1 MDHTSTTQSLP
12 STPKSR
18 RQLVEALV
26 YVLLGLLALAFV
38 LLQTNANRQYAA
50 ELTEK
55 LEGKS
60 FVLHQ
65 WASSGS
71 GMLYMRNNIV
81 MLLEDGVAIRV
92 YLDSVKDIYAGEA
105 IENTTG
111 NELQET
117 DTHSEEGAE
126 WSVHVSIFNRITI
139 KVGETRFVVHQDKF
153 GMIDYLIEDG
163 YKIYYKRPTLD

>member
-1 MDHTSTTQSLP
+1 MDHVSTTQSLP
-12 STPKSR
+12 STPKSK

-38 LLQTNANRQYAA
+38 LLQTNANKQYAA

-60 FVLHQ
+60 FVLHR

-71 GMLYMRNNIV
+71 GMLYTKNNIV

-92 YLDSVKDIYAGEA
+92 YLDSVKDIYAGEE

-126 WSVHVSIFNRITI
+126 WSVHVSIFNRITV
-139 KVGETRFVVHQDKF
+139 KVGETRFLLLLDEFGNPTYLQDGVNDLYRISHSAK
-153 GMIDYLIEDG
+153 
-163 YKIYYKRPTLD
+163 